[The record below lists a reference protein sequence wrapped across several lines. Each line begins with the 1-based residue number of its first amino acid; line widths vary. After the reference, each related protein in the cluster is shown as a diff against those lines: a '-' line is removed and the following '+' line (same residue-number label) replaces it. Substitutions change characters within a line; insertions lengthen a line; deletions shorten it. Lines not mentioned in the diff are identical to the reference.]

1 MSFARMKSRMDFV
14 IALGLFG
21 AVLTTISL
29 LPQLIKTFKTRS
41 TKDISTS
48 MLALLGAAFFV
59 WLIYGVLIKDIPLI
73 IANSF
78 ALTQDLIILSFKIIY
93 K

>member
-1 MSFARMKSRMDFV
+1 MDLI

-21 AVLTTISL
+21 ATLTTISL
-29 LPQLIKTFKTRS
+29 LPQLIKTIKTRS
-41 TKDISTS
+41 TKDISIS
-48 MLALLGAAFFV
+48 MLALFGAAFLV
-59 WLIYGVLIKDIPLI
+59 WLIYGFLIKDIPLI

-78 ALTQDLIILSFKIIY
+78 ALVQDTIILIFKIIY